1 MAPRFSIITPVYD
14 PPAEVLRATLR
25 SVTSQT
31 FDDWELCLVDDAS
44 PSLHVQQILT
54 KAVRAE
60 PRIRMRRRSENR
72 GIVAASNDA
81 LAMARGEFVVLLDHD
96 DELHPEALARVD
108 DALTAE
114 LNADYLYTDEDKIDD
129 GGRRS
134 SPFYKP
140 DWSPERFRTQMYTC
154 HLSVLRRSLVED
166 VGGFR
171 AEFEGSQDWDLILRV
186 TERARQVV
194 HVPEVL
200 YHWRM
205 LASSTAASGE
215 AAKPYAYSA
224 GVRALQAHCERIGF
238 PATVELDE
246 EHPGVYHLRPNL
258 EQRPP
263 VSIIIPT
270 GGSVREVR
278 AEHIT
283 LVTHCVRSIIDR
295 STYDDYEIVCVA
307 DTSTPPSVLD
317 ELAGIAGDRLR
328 VARYDKGF
336 NFADK
341 INCGAVAS
349 TGTQLLLLN
358 DDMEVV
364 TPDWLERLV
373 MYAGFPGIGAAGA
386 KLLFGDGRLQHVGV
400 MVRHA
405 SPGHLYRGFGPGFG
419 GYANTVRVANN
430 FSAVTGACLMTPR
443 DVFEQVGGLSTQLP
457 LSFNDVDYCLKLR
470 SVGMRV
476 AYDPDTVLYHF
487 ESSSR
492 SPDVSDWELGLFRD
506 RWRLIDWLD
515 PYDNPNFHPS
525 SINMVPPVYLSDG
538 TTVP

>member
-1 MAPRFSIITPVYD
+1 MPRFSIVTPVYD

-44 PSLHVQQILT
+44 PSPHVQPILIE
-54 KAVRAE
+54 AAGRE
-60 PRIRMRRRSENR
+60 PRIRLRRRADNG

-81 LAMARGEFVVLLDHD
+81 LTMASGEFVVLLDHD
-96 DELHPEALARVD
+96 DELHPKALASVN

-114 LNADYLYTDEDKIDD
+114 PDADYLYTDEDKIDD
-129 GGRRS
+129 RGRRS

-154 HLSVLRRSLVED
+154 HLSVLRRSLVDD

-171 AEFEGSQDWDLILRV
+171 TEFEGSQDWDLVLRV

-205 LASSTAASGE
+205 LESSTAGSGE
-215 AAKPYAYSA
+215 AAKPHAYIA
-224 GVRALQAHCERIGF
+224 GARALQGHCERIRF

-246 EHPGVYHLRPNL
+246 EHPGVYHLRPRL

-270 GGSVREVR
+270 AGSAREVR
-278 AEHIT
+278 SEHIT

-307 DTSTPPSVLD
+307 DWSTRPSVLD
-317 ELAGIAGDRLR
+317 ELAGLAAERLR
-328 VARYDKGF
+328 VVHYDQPF

-341 INCGAVAS
+341 INCGALAS
-349 TGTQLLLLN
+349 EGTLLLLLN

-373 MYAGFPGIGAAGA
+373 MYATFPGIGAAGA
-386 KLLFGDGRLQHVGV
+386 KLLFGDGRIQHVGV
-400 MVRHA
+400 MVRDV
-405 SPGHLYRGFGPGFG
+405 SPGHLYRGFGPDHG
-419 GYANTVRVANN
+419 GYANTVRVAGNY
-430 FSAVTGACLMTPR
+430 SAVTGACLMTPR
-443 DVFEQVGGLSTQLP
+443 DLFEQVGGLSTQFP
-457 LSFNDVDYCLKLR
+457 LSFNDTDFCLKLR
-470 SVGMRV
+470 SVGQRV
-476 AYDPDTVLYHF
+476 VYDPDTVLYHF

-492 SPDVSDWELGLFRD
+492 SSDVSDWELRLFRA
-506 RWRLIDWLD
+506 RWGRTTWLD